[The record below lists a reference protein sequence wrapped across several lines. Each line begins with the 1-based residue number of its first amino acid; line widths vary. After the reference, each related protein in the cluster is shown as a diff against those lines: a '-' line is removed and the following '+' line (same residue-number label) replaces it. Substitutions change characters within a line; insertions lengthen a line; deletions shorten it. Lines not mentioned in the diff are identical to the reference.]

1 MIARLHAA
9 NDADKRPPLTDEHLV
24 RLRAAYHSTQFE
36 KNGISFDD
44 ALVPGPYRI
53 ALERI
58 AEHRERA
65 AERAGCR

>member
-1 MIARLHAA
+1 MSPALHAA
-9 NDADKRPPLTDEHLV
+9 NDADKRPPLTVEHV
-24 RLRAAYHSTQFE
+24 ARLHAAYRTTQFE
-36 KNGISFDD
+36 KNGISFVD